1 MMAMAIY
8 TYVGGIEQFYYTIEG
23 DIDFITSLLDT
34 DAL

>member
-8 TYVGGIEQFYYTIEG
+8 TYVGGIEQFCYTIEG
-23 DIDFITSLLDT
+23 DIDFIKSFFDT